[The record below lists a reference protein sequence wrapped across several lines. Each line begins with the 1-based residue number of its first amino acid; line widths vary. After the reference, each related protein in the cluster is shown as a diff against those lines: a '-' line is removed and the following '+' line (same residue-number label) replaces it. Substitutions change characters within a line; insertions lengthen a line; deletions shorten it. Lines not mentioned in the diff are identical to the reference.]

1 MSETP
6 DQNTSP
12 QHALN
17 HLFRW
22 QFASSLYMSLL
33 QLASL
38 VFLGQFLGYK
48 EMGIYTIFQ
57 IVFRLAM
64 ALLDPGMFVSVIQK
78 TGFNRQILNKLKS
91 IQYILLCICIG
102 LLLGFYLWE
111 YNYLISYP
119 YVVIISLVL
128 FSTIGIGSMYPSL
141 LQHHLKQKQI
151 SLFLILSGT
160 IEFIWIILAIWYVD
174 PILVFCI
181 GLFLRFSIFYSLSW
195 LYSKMLVYKERI
207 DESVQEH
214 VSFSSY
220 QVLNQGI
227 SFVQGNFDTVLVG
240 SVFGLL
246 VLGPYNIASEFSY
259 LLFSKINPIFNKAIF
274 PLLAKYQKDVKHRQE
289 IIKESLLSHALVCI
303 TIYLI
308 VYSHL
313 SDIIPLLFKD
323 PEYSILQ
330 FSKFIVIMAMIRS
343 VNNIVFNQL
352 LALGE
357 SSRLLKWNIAVLI
370 INYVF
375 IALVYWTQTDIYK
388 FLLINIFLS
397 FSVLVYSIHR
407 LLSYFEDVHLFY
419 KALIKYMIY
428 LTCCCIVLF
437 LIHMMNP
444 KFISSLLCGVAGL
457 FSINFIFYRD
467 KIFELFRL
475 KIM

>member
-1 MSETP
+1 
-6 DQNTSP
+6 
-12 QHALN
+12 
-17 HLFRW
+17 
-22 QFASSLYMSLL
+22 
-33 QLASL
+33 
-38 VFLGQFLGYK
+38 
-48 EMGIYTIFQ
+48 MGIYTIFQ

-78 TGFNRQILNKLKS
+78 TGFNRQILNKLRS

-259 LLFSKINPIFNKAIF
+259 LLFSKINPIFN
-274 PLLAKYQKDVKHRQE
+274 
-289 IIKESLLSHALVCI
+289 
-303 TIYLI
+303 
-308 VYSHL
+308 
-313 SDIIPLLFKD
+313 
-323 PEYSILQ
+323 
-330 FSKFIVIMAMIRS
+330 
-343 VNNIVFNQL
+343 
-352 LALGE
+352 
-357 SSRLLKWNIAVLI
+357 
-370 INYVF
+370 
-375 IALVYWTQTDIYK
+375 
-388 FLLINIFLS
+388 
-397 FSVLVYSIHR
+397 
-407 LLSYFEDVHLFY
+407 
-419 KALIKYMIY
+419 
-428 LTCCCIVLF
+428 
-437 LIHMMNP
+437 
-444 KFISSLLCGVAGL
+444 
-457 FSINFIFYRD
+457 
-467 KIFELFRL
+467 
-475 KIM
+475 